1 MDGEKDEFQ
10 WEIYCKNVQSIE
22 VFGKLIYFETEFFVR
37 VVSNENQG
45 QVSGKCIP

>member
-10 WEIYCKNVQSIE
+10 WEKYCKNVYSKE

-37 VVSNENQG
+37 VVRNQDQG
-45 QVSGKCIP
+45 YFSRKCIF